1 MTQGKRGGGSKH
13 QLLWEEVPYLKVER
27 TGKPCA
33 LYKREDVQKELPVEE
48 RNYYAHFPIRGTRGK
63 RMSLLVSARDEALMR
78 VQEEAVNLR
87 VQLAQGVTV
96 VIKTTVADLVTKF
109 LASKKSRI
117 RGEWEGKGEAGRKSI
132 TKERYALIEGKIR
145 NYLVPFLGAK
155 ADAKSIPHKKWSE
168 WETWRRQNVRRGGAP
183 KADTLLNEMG
193 HIRECWKFGMEQGLI
208 PFAPVLPFHDEN
220 LVTDDKVRRETWELD
235 EWNSFKSLPSKWLR
249 EQEGKSENEYW
260 DCFVA
265 YQMLFFLS
273 NNGMRVGE
281 VVKLKRRDIRF
292 YERKLGDKTIPFK
305 RLGALVQVHKS
316 TKTGARE
323 VNSMGGE
330 FSMRVFE
337 KAPHKKKEDFLF
349 QHLDGSPFTTRQ
361 FSTIFRRIIIYTDQE
376 SKTGKHLVVY
386 SLRHLYATTRLQ
398 HGTSHNALCENMGVG
413 ESYLKKHYSHYLPR
427 LATEDLTRMRSDIG
441 LDGRFLHE
449 GEDFAVMDVEDAKCP
464 SF

>member
-1 MTQGKRGGGSKH
+1 
-13 QLLWEEVPYLKVER
+13 
-27 TGKPCA
+27 
-33 LYKREDVQKELPVEE
+33 
-48 RNYYAHFPIRGTRGK
+48 
-63 RMSLLVSARDEALMR
+63 MSLLVAEREEALMR

-96 VIKTTVADLVTKF
+96 VIKTTVEDLVAKF
-109 LASKKSRI
+109 LAYKRSRI

-132 TKERYALIEGKIR
+132 TKERYALIEGKLR

-155 ADAKSIPHKKWSE
+155 TDAKSIPIRKWSE

-193 HIRECWKFGMEQGLI
+193 HIRECWKWGMEQGQI
-208 PFAPVLPFHDEN
+208 PFAPVLPFNDEN
-220 LVTDDKVRRETWELD
+220 LVTDDKVRRDTWELD
-235 EWNSFKSLPSKWLR
+235 EWNRFKSKPAKWLR
-249 EQEGKSENEYW
+249 EQESKGEDEYW

-281 VVKLKRRDIRF
+281 VVKVRRKDIRF
-292 YERKLGDKTIPFK
+292 YERKLGDSTNSFK

-330 FSMRVFE
+330 FAMRVYE
-337 KAPHKKKEDFLF
+337 KATHKRKDDFLF

-361 FSTIFRRIIIYTDQE
+361 FGTLFRKIMKYTDQE
-376 SKTGKHLVVY
+376 EITGKHF
-386 SLRHLYATTRLQ
+386 
-398 HGTSHNALCENMGVG
+398 
-413 ESYLKKHYSHYLPR
+413 
-427 LATEDLTRMRSDIG
+427 
-441 LDGRFLHE
+441 FL
-449 GEDFAVMDVEDAKCP
+449 
-464 SF
+464 

>member
-1 MTQGKRGGGSKH
+1 MTKGKRGGGSKH
-13 QLLWEEVPYLKVER
+13 QLLWEEVPFLKVEK
-27 TGKPCA
+27 TGKPVA
-33 LYKREDVQKELPVEE
+33 IYKREDVQKDLPLEQ

-63 RMSLLVSARDEALMR
+63 RMSLLVAEREDALMR

-96 VIKTTVADLVTKF
+96 VIKTTVEDLVAKF
-109 LASKKSRI
+109 LAYKRSRI

-132 TKERYALIEGKIR
+132 TKERYALIEGKLR

-155 ADAKSIPHKKWSE
+155 TDAKSIPIRKWSE

-193 HIRECWKFGMEQGLI
+193 HIRECWKWGMEQGQI
-208 PFAPVLPFHDEN
+208 PFAPVLPFNDEN
-220 LVTDDKVRRETWELD
+220 LVTDDKVRRDTWELD
-235 EWNSFKSLPSKWLR
+235 EWNRFKSKPAKWLR
-249 EQEGKSENEYW
+249 EQESKGEDEYW

-281 VVKLKRRDIRF
+281 VVKVRRKDIRF
-292 YERKLGDKTIPFK
+292 YERKLGDRTNSFK

-330 FSMRVFE
+330 FAMRVYE
-337 KAPHKKKEDFLF
+337 KATHKRKDDFLF

-361 FSTIFRRIIIYTDQE
+361 FGTLFRKIMKYTDQE
-376 SKTGKHLVVY
+376 EITGKRLVPY
-386 SLRHLYATTRLQ
+386 SLRHMYATTRLQ

-413 ESYLKKHYSHYLPR
+413 ESYLKVHYSHYLPR
-427 LATEDLTRMRSDIG
+427 LATEDLTRMRNDIG
-441 LDGRFLHE
+441 LDGRFLRE
-449 GEDFAVMDVEDAKCP
+449 GDDFAVMDDEVTK
-464 SF
+464 